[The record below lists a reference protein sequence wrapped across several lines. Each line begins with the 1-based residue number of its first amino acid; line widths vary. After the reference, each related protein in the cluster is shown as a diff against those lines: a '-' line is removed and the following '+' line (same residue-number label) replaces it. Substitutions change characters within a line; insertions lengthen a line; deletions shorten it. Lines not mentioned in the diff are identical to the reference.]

1 MIKHVFHKDI
11 DITKWDNCIEGSV
24 NCLIYAKSFYLNNIS
39 PNWNALVYK
48 DYEAVMPLPWRS
60 KFCIKYLYQPAFFQQ
75 GGVFG
80 KNFSSQL
87 VSDFI
92 KAIPN
97 SYKLIDITF
106 NYLSYVSTENLI
118 EKNNFILEFNEQS
131 PTCIL
136 TNNGFREAYNKS
148 IKHNLYYKEFTEI
161 ELALSMHK
169 TLYGNRISVKEEEY
183 KAFLDICNTCKQHGN
198 MVCRIVEENGNLV
211 SLVLLLKDK
220 KRLYNIISCTTLEGR
235 KKNSNYFLYYKLIEE
250 FSQSGLV
257 LDLEGS
263 DIPGVE
269 FFYKRMTNKNEPYF
283 YLRRKNFLRS
293 QHKNRSKHQ

>member
-11 DITKWDNCIEGSV
+11 DITKWDKCVEDSD

-80 KNFSSQL
+80 KNFSSIL
-87 VSDFI
+87 VLEFI

-97 SYKLIDITF
+97 SYKLIDITL
-106 NYLSYVSTENLI
+106 NYHSYVSNEDLTK
-118 EKNNFILEFNEQS
+118 KNNFILELNEQS
-131 PTCIL
+131 PTGIL
-136 TNNGFREAYNKS
+136 TNKGFREAYNKALKQNFS
-148 IKHNLYYKEFTEI
+148 YKEFTEI

-169 TLYGNRISVKEEEY
+169 SIYGNRISVNEEEY
-183 KAFLDICNTCKQHGN
+183 KGFLEICNTCKQQGN

-220 KRLYNIISCTTLEGR
+220 NRLYNIISCTTLEGR

-250 FSQSGLV
+250 FAQSGLI

-269 FFYKRMTNKNEPYF
+269 FFYKRITDKNQPYF
-283 YLRRKNFLRS
+283 YLRKKNYNYKRTN
-293 QHKNRSKHQ
+293 Q